1 MADFE
6 SRCLDAF
13 PQWLESLADDARSV
27 VGWLGDDRLGPA
39 SRQRL
44 AGAVGYLLRSVALIQ
59 DGIEDLGYLDDACV
73 LRVAAARAIALSGDP
88 AAWDAGLL
96 RLSEAALLVSEL
108 LGEDYPRLEAD
119 VERLAVDDVGGD
131 FTRELEQWARSY
143 VPPAWQRDPKNL
155 VKLKSYLQHRLP
167 AP

>member
-27 VGWLGDDRLGPA
+27 VGWLGDERLGPP

-44 AGAVGYLLRSVALIQ
+44 AGAVGYLLRSVGLIQ

-96 RLSEAALLVSEL
+96 RLSEAALLVREL
-108 LGEDYPRLEAD
+108 LGEDYSRLEAD
-119 VERLAVDDVGGD
+119 VERLAVEDLGGD
-131 FTRELEQWARSY
+131 FTHEFEQWAEHY
-143 VPPAWQRDPKNL
+143 VPPAWRRDPKNL
-155 VKLKSYLQHRLP
+155 VKLKSYLEHRLP